1 VAFEVY
7 ADAVRARRDLEA
19 GDVVPIDV
27 ARSRR
32 WWIAAIPAAAAAVL
46 VVALLPTIQARR
58 QSAVLAASTESILA
72 PLTARSVTQ
81 PLVATA
87 LGPEWDRHE
96 WPVMR
101 GTGATVVDSA
111 AALRLG
117 VRATDLQVAL
127 ALSDRPLAAR
137 LAGEMVE
144 VLRSVPLS
152 DASRADFEGVRM
164 RIAAGDSTDQV
175 IASVSRA
182 EKTLREF
189 LDSEW
194 FGFGKWFGAGEVA
207 ARAHSG
213 AFFRSE
219 GTSKFLEAAIKN
231 GRLGPE
237 DVRALGDIA
246 GFAERGVP
254 DNEFETVR
262 QKFAELIRRHGG

>member
-1 VAFEVY
+1 
-7 ADAVRARRDLEA
+7 
-19 GDVVPIDV
+19 
-27 ARSRR
+27 
-32 WWIAAIPAAAAAVL
+32 
-46 VVALLPTIQARR
+46 
-58 QSAVLAASTESILA
+58 
-72 PLTARSVTQ
+72 
-81 PLVATA
+81 
-87 LGPEWDRHE
+87 
-96 WPVMR
+96 MR

-182 EKTLREF
+182 EKALREF